1 MGIALTSPIAGAAQT
16 GFTSPSF
23 NWISDRAPAGVTGVQ
38 VAIVSGSG
46 SMAGVTFHSVASP
59 FTVTFSRPSV
69 LRVLGQPSLSTGIIG
84 NVPSNVYKAMGRKG
98 LLPLAGQPLKVG
110 SCTITL
116 EIPAGADTADPANIR
131 ALISATVGAL
141 VQQCAGFG
149 DMAIQGVL

>member
-1 MGIALTSPIAGAAQT
+1 MGIALTTPIAGAAQT
-16 GFTSPSF
+16 GFTGHSF
-23 NWISDRAPAGVTGVQ
+23 NWISDRAPAGVTGIQ
-38 VAIVSGSG
+38 VAITSGSG
-46 SMAGVTFHSVASP
+46 TMAGVTFHSVASP

-69 LRVLGQPSLSTGIIG
+69 LRTLGQPSLSTGIIG
-84 NVPSNVYKAMGRKG
+84 NVPTNTYKVMGRKG

-116 EIPAGADTADPANIR
+116 EVPAGSDTADPANIR

-149 DMAIQGVL
+149 DTAIQGVL